1 MVVTYDWLPHTA
13 PLGSDGWSHFKKSI
27 HIPVYP
33 VCKSLLSGMI
43 SGECCIL
50 EPFSITFLLAFGEK
64 YRNHL
69 KALLCFLGESNLLN
83 TFMFSPFFFFVRYL
97 LKTILQ
103 DCLYWML
110 VEQLWKQQLEPRD
123 NIPNYFQAAPQHSQ
137 CSLVLLSEMSRCL
150 CFHFRSSISLL
161 CMLAPICRCVLCT
174 DVTRCPWTPFF
185 QPGQALSWSCW

>member
-1 MVVTYDWLPHTA
+1 ML
-13 PLGSDGWSHFKKSI
+13 HFRAIFHYVSSCIWREVQKSS
-27 HIPVYP
+27 
-33 VCKSLLSGMI
+33 KSSSVFPWRI
-43 SGECCIL
+43 QFTQYFYV
-50 EPFSITFLLAFGEK
+50 FSF
-64 YRNHL
+64 
-69 KALLCFLGESNLLN
+69 
-83 TFMFSPFFFFVRYL
+83 FFFFVRYL

-123 NIPNYFQAAPQHSQ
+123 NIPNYFQATPQHSQ

-150 CFHFRSSISLL
+150 YFHFRSSISLL

-174 DVTRCPWTPFF
+174 DVTRCPWTPLF